1 MPLLKLDKASLNF
14 GTHIVLDEV
23 DFEIKRGTRIGLLG
37 RNGTGKTTLM
47 KVIEGSVILDGG
59 ERWVRPTLKIAW
71 LEQSLLNADDQSV
84 YDTVADGL
92 TEIGALLKSYNH
104 LIENFETTD
113 SVQLEHIQ
121 NELEAK
127 DGWSLSQKI
136 DTIISQLQLPPKKL
150 MRELSGGWRKRVALA
165 RALVREPD
173 LLLLDE
179 PTNHLDIPAIEW
191 LEKSLQDY
199 KGALLTISHDRR
211 FLQNVANKI
220 VELDR
225 GHLRQLEGTFE
236 RFLRFRAEQ
245 LANEETAAKLFD
257 KKLAQ
262 EEVWIRQGIKARR
275 TRNEGRV
282 RSLEKMRQE
291 RSSRRELQGNAKFKV
306 SGAEKSGKIVADINN
321 ISHQFGDSPIVR
333 NFSTTI
339 MRGDRIGIIGANGAG
354 KSTLLKIILGQL
366 NPTEGEVK
374 LGTKLE
380 IVYFDQLRDNLDL
393 EKNLIDNV
401 CGGQ

>member
-92 TEIGALLKSYNH
+92 TEIGALLKRYNH

-165 RALVREPD
+165 RV
-173 LLLLDE
+173 
-179 PTNHLDIPAIEW
+179 
-191 LEKSLQDY
+191 
-199 KGALLTISHDRR
+199 
-211 FLQNVANKI
+211 
-220 VELDR
+220 
-225 GHLRQLEGTFE
+225 
-236 RFLRFRAEQ
+236 
-245 LANEETAAKLFD
+245 
-257 KKLAQ
+257 
-262 EEVWIRQGIKARR
+262 
-275 TRNEGRV
+275 
-282 RSLEKMRQE
+282 
-291 RSSRRELQGNAKFKV
+291 
-306 SGAEKSGKIVADINN
+306 
-321 ISHQFGDSPIVR
+321 
-333 NFSTTI
+333 
-339 MRGDRIGIIGANGAG
+339 
-354 KSTLLKIILGQL
+354 
-366 NPTEGEVK
+366 
-374 LGTKLE
+374 
-380 IVYFDQLRDNLDL
+380 LDL
-393 EKNLIDNV
+393 NY
-401 CGGQ
+401 

>member
-1 MPLLKLDKASLNF
+1 MLPKRLPLLGETSENMPLLKLDKASLNF

-92 TEIGALLKSYNH
+92 TEIGALLKRYNH

-211 FLQNVANKI
+211 FLQNVAN
-220 VELDR
+220 
-225 GHLRQLEGTFE
+225 
-236 RFLRFRAEQ
+236 
-245 LANEETAAKLFD
+245 
-257 KKLAQ
+257 
-262 EEVWIRQGIKARR
+262 
-275 TRNEGRV
+275 
-282 RSLEKMRQE
+282 
-291 RSSRRELQGNAKFKV
+291 
-306 SGAEKSGKIVADINN
+306 
-321 ISHQFGDSPIVR
+321 
-333 NFSTTI
+333 
-339 MRGDRIGIIGANGAG
+339 
-354 KSTLLKIILGQL
+354 
-366 NPTEGEVK
+366 
-374 LGTKLE
+374 
-380 IVYFDQLRDNLDL
+380 
-393 EKNLIDNV
+393 
-401 CGGQ
+401 

>member
-1 MPLLKLDKASLNF
+1 MLPKRLPLLGETSENMPLLKLDKASLNF

-23 DFEIKRGTRIGLLG
+23 DFAIKRGTRIGLLG

-84 YDTVADGL
+84 YDTVADVL
-92 TEIGALLKSYNH
+92 TEIEALLKRYNH

-211 FLQNVANKI
+211 FLQNVAN
-220 VELDR
+220 
-225 GHLRQLEGTFE
+225 
-236 RFLRFRAEQ
+236 
-245 LANEETAAKLFD
+245 
-257 KKLAQ
+257 
-262 EEVWIRQGIKARR
+262 
-275 TRNEGRV
+275 
-282 RSLEKMRQE
+282 
-291 RSSRRELQGNAKFKV
+291 
-306 SGAEKSGKIVADINN
+306 
-321 ISHQFGDSPIVR
+321 
-333 NFSTTI
+333 
-339 MRGDRIGIIGANGAG
+339 
-354 KSTLLKIILGQL
+354 
-366 NPTEGEVK
+366 
-374 LGTKLE
+374 
-380 IVYFDQLRDNLDL
+380 
-393 EKNLIDNV
+393 
-401 CGGQ
+401 